1 MFTELTVYVNQVIMQ
16 YISNLH
22 SAACQLFLN
31 ETVRKSCTVK
41 KHVSKNMCCNYVF
54 MNLLIYYRMLLYDR

>member
-1 MFTELTVYVNQVIMQ
+1 MFTELTVYVSQVIMQ

-41 KHVSKNMCCNYVF
+41 KMSLKICFVIMYS
-54 MNLLIYYRMLLYDR
+54 